1 MFEVI
6 QLLNVR
12 HWQQFVVGNDV
23 DILCDLD
30 LTLVHVVMNVVN
42 VARGVDS
49 IALVAKHNIGVF
61 HRAIGRLVVRD
72 NRHLLVAKHDT
83 PVLEIARDEKLA
95 GRIGQTTALGRNH
108 GGLQRVK
115 SSLPGFIEKY

>member
-30 LTLVHVVMNVVN
+30 LALVHVVMNVVN

-49 IALVAKHNIGVF
+49 IALVAEHNISVF

-83 PVLEIARDEKLA
+83 SVLEIARDEKLA
-95 GRIGQTTALGRNH
+95 GRIGQTAALGRNH

-115 SSLPGFIEKY
+115 SSLPVYIEKY